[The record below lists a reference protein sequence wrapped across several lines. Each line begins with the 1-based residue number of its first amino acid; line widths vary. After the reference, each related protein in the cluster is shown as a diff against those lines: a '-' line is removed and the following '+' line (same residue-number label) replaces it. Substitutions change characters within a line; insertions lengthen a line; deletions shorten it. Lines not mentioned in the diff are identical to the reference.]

1 MTALDHY
8 LKDKRPLLESVF
20 NAIQDGVIVMDRDFT
35 IVHTNRWMEEKYAS
49 QMPLI
54 HRKCYDAFRNRQEPC
69 SGCPCMV
76 SLDTGKPHIEIL
88 PHPTGQRPSECFE
101 VSVSRLEDDAGNV
114 MGAIGHVKDITGHRQ
129 AEALLKDEIN
139 RRRILVEQSRDG
151 IVVLKPDGKLYEA
164 NQQFARML
172 GYSLEELHQLHV
184 WDWDAQF
191 NKDQLMEMLAAIDDS
206 GDHFET
212 RHRRKDGTCYH
223 VGISTN
229 GAVYRGQ
236 KLIFCVCRDITERI
250 TEQKRIEEALLLTQ
264 FSFDKASI
272 SIFRAGKDGRI
283 LNANEQACKR
293 LGYNREELCKMRVY
307 DVDPGLSVEDRNKL
321 WRRLCEKGT
330 VNFEAVHRRRDGTT
344 FPVDVTAN
352 LLEFKGRKYSIWFVR
367 DITRQKNDER
377 QKTIMEAHLRQTQ
390 RMEALGTLAGG
401 IAHDFNNIISAVSGY
416 AELARL
422 RCSEHPKLQH
432 YIDQISIGSVR
443 AKCLV
448 QQILTFSRQGKSEKR
463 NIDISS
469 VIDETLKLIRATLPS
484 TIEIRQHIKPT
495 IGDVFADE
503 LQIQQ
508 VIMNLCTNAFH
519 AMQKEG
525 GLLEVDLGPVTI
537 GVYDSS
543 SYPVIRPGKYLKLMV
558 ADTGHGMDQDRLA
571 QIFDPYF
578 TTKKSG
584 KGTGMGLSAVHG
596 IVKDHGGSIKVY
608 SRAGV
613 GTTFQ
618 VFLPLTE
625 KPSAPPTGET
635 RLFSSSTGYILFVDD
650 EAQLTEIGNELLE
663 GLGYLVETRSSP
675 IDAIEAF
682 RMNPNKYDLVITD
695 MTMPK
700 MTGEKLAEEIKKIR
714 PDIPIILCSGFGVN
728 IDAETLA
735 EIGVKQV
742 LMKPVTLNHLAKT
755 VRKVLDHEG
764 AEWGPLPV
772 KEPSP

>member
-1 MTALDHY
+1 
-8 LKDKRPLLESVF
+8 
-20 NAIQDGVIVMDRDFT
+20 
-35 IVHTNRWMEEKYAS
+35 
-49 QMPLI
+49 
-54 HRKCYDAFRNRQEPC
+54 
-69 SGCPCMV
+69 
-76 SLDTGKPHIEIL
+76 
-88 PHPTGQRPSECFE
+88 
-101 VSVSRLEDDAGNV
+101 
-114 MGAIGHVKDITGHRQ
+114 
-129 AEALLKDEIN
+129 
-139 RRRILVEQSRDG
+139 
-151 IVVLKPDGKLYEA
+151 
-164 NQQFARML
+164 
-172 GYSLEELHQLHV
+172 
-184 WDWDAQF
+184 
-191 NKDQLMEMLAAIDDS
+191 
-206 GDHFET
+206 
-212 RHRRKDGTCYH
+212 
-223 VGISTN
+223 
-229 GAVYRGQ
+229 
-236 KLIFCVCRDITERI
+236 
-250 TEQKRIEEALLLTQ
+250 
-264 FSFDKASI
+264 
-272 SIFRAGKDGRI
+272 
-283 LNANEQACKR
+283 
-293 LGYNREELCKMRVY
+293 
-307 DVDPGLSVEDRNKL
+307 
-321 WRRLCEKGT
+321 
-330 VNFEAVHRRRDGTT
+330 
-344 FPVDVTAN
+344 
-352 LLEFKGRKYSIWFVR
+352 
-367 DITRQKNDER
+367 
-377 QKTIMEAHLRQTQ
+377 
-390 RMEALGTLAGG
+390 
-401 IAHDFNNIISAVSGY
+401 
-416 AELARL
+416 
-422 RCSEHPKLQH
+422 
-432 YIDQISIGSVR
+432 
-443 AKCLV
+443 
-448 QQILTFSRQGKSEKR
+448 
-463 NIDISS
+463 
-469 VIDETLKLIRATLPS
+469 
-484 TIEIRQHIKPT
+484 
-495 IGDVFADE
+495 
-503 LQIQQ
+503 
-508 VIMNLCTNAFH
+508 MNLCTNAFH